1 MQRRGAGQRVQIPRV
16 PREASRYQFRSFSK
30 LSTRGIL
37 VFRRRGGGVRKTWPG
52 RSASTRR
59 RSEGKGCPSASDVR
73 AQAKSR
79 TWSEVE
85 GSVRSG
91 QLAGFWCHLA
101 AAARSVSVPASEGL
115 DCRWAARPFLFLLV
129 SPQHRLPQDRL
140 FLLNSPCL
148 IPKSTVL
155 HL

>member
-1 MQRRGAGQRVQIPRV
+1 MQRRGAGQRVWIPRV
-16 PREASRYQFRSFSK
+16 PREASRYQFRSFSR

-37 VFRRRGGGVRKTWPG
+37 VFRRRGGGVRKSWPG
-52 RSASTRR
+52 RSASGG
-59 RSEGKGCPSASDVR
+59 EAKGCPSASDVR

-85 GSVRSG
+85 GTVRSG

-115 DCRWAARPFLFLLV
+115 DCRWAARPFLFLSV
-129 SPQHRLPQDRL
+129 SPQHRLPQGRL